1 MGHSEPKLK
10 HAQNALQRGY
20 TEETAPLNAGIIAT
34 EAICEAKDNGVAMG
48 FITLDAEKAFDV
60 LGHEHLMCKLYHDGL
75 MDDLWKPPGS
85 SGGLRNYRHLF
96 ERQF

>member
-48 FITLDAEKAFDV
+48 FITLDAEKALNIQCANFTMMV
-60 LGHEHLMCKLYHDGL
+60 
-75 MDDLWKPPGS
+75 
-85 SGGLRNYRHLF
+85 
-96 ERQF
+96 